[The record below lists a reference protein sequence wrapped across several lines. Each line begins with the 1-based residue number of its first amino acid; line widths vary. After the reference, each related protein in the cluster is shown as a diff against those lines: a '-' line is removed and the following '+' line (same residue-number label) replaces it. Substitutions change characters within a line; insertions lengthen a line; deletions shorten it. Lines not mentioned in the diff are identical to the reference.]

1 MANSWPRY
9 TVAELQAHGLLLV
22 EDGNHGEYRPRTAE
36 FGKGLWSFIRAA
48 DMDNGTVRFDSAE
61 RINDVAFTRIRKG
74 VGKGG
79 DVLFSHK
86 GTVGKLAVV
95 PLDAPP
101 FVCSPQTTFWRTLD
115 EATLS
120 RHFLYYYMQSRAFT
134 EQWMGRKGETDMAD
148 YVSLTAQR
156 ELFVSVPPLSEQKEI
171 AETLRSLDD
180 KIEQNRRTG
189 AKLEGLARAVFKA
202 WFVDFEPVKAKAAG
216 ATTFPGMPPK
226 TFAALPTRFTDSPL
240 GPVPQGWEVGRLQ
253 DVLTLHYG
261 KALNKSQR
269 EPGHVPVY
277 GSGGVTGTHNKALVP
292 GPGIIV
298 GRKGSVGT
306 LYWEDQ
312 GFFPIDTTFYVEPA
326 GALGLHYL
334 FELLGTL
341 GLENMNTDAAVPG
354 LNRDNAYRLEVVLP
368 STAHSRCFEQYTKS
382 LRDLISHT
390 AAESAK
396 LAALRDYLLPRLLN
410 GRVRVEDV
418 GLTMSEGN
426 PV

>member
-1 MANSWPRY
+1 MPNSWPRY
-9 TVAELQAHGLLLV
+9 TVAELQAKGLLLV

-36 FGKGLWSFIRAA
+36 FGTGQWSFIRAA
-48 DMDNGTVRFDSAE
+48 DMDNGTVGFDSAE
-61 RINDVAFTRIRKG
+61 RINDIAFKRIRKG

-115 EATLS
+115 EARLS

-156 ELFVSVPPLSEQKEI
+156 ELFVSVPPPSEQKEI

-216 ATTFPGMPPK
+216 ATAFPGMPPE
-226 TFAALPTRFTDSPL
+226 TFAALPTRFTNSDL
-240 GPVPQGWEVGRLQ
+240 GPVPQGWRVQAASEVIQRLGVGKKFDQ
-253 DVLTLHYG
+253 KTVRSSGKVPVLDQSTAGVIGYHDENAGVEASVENPVATFANHTCNMRLLHYPFSTIQNVLPFVG
-261 KALNKSQR
+261 K
-269 EPGHVPVY
+269 G
-277 GSGGVTGTHNKALVP
+277 
-292 GPGIIV
+292 
-298 GRKGSVGT
+298 
-306 LYWEDQ
+306 
-312 GFFPIDTTFYVEPA
+312 IDTLWAYF
-326 GALGLHYL
+326 G
-334 FELLGTL
+334 LLGRQKFIEYKGHWPDFMIL
-341 GLENMNTDAAVPG
+341 QLAVPTESEAKCFAETVRP
-354 LNRDNAYRLEVVLP
+354 LIKLIWSLE
-368 STAHSRCFEQYTKS
+368 R
-382 LRDLISHT
+382 
-390 AAESAK
+390 ESGK
-396 LAALRDYLLPRLLN
+396 LAALRDYLLPRLLS
-410 GRVRVEDV
+410 GRVRVEAVRD
-418 GLTMSEGN
+418 
-426 PV
+426 